1 VPGIRL
7 PLTGRRLPRS
17 DRRFEAADRAFL
29 VRWFAYSYGFCA
41 TVVLASLPFTGERV
55 TSPLGIAASTALT
68 YGLVAV
74 MLVGRDR
81 LPVWFLQGLPFVGTA
96 VVTAILFSATPGTTG
111 AFAFLYFVVALAA
124 FYSYGLGTA
133 IAQLV
138 AVVLAYAITVAARDV
153 GDGPIYFVV
162 FAGTL
167 TLAGGLLM
175 VLRARNDSTIAALG
189 RQATTDPLTGLLNR
203 RGWERRLDEEFERA
217 RRGGR
222 PFTIAF
228 ADLDGLKRVNDE
240 RGHAVGDAALT
251 RFADRI
257 ERTKRMIDAA
267 GRLGGD
273 EFALVLPDT
282 DATGAMKGVNR
293 VRASAR
299 QSFDQA
305 GLPLSASFGLA
316 DYPAAATTLADLMEA
331 ADAALYEAKA
341 GGGDRVVGS
350 CDRPQQ
356 RETNREST
364 NA

>member
-1 VPGIRL
+1 MHPRRAPLLSPRGRGRGESAVPGVRL
-7 PLTGRRLPRS
+7 PLT
-17 DRRFEAADRAFL
+17 AADRSFL
-29 VRWFAYSYGFCA
+29 VRWFAYSYGFCT
-41 TVVLASLPFTGERV
+41 TVVLASLPFIGERV
-55 TSPLGIAASTALT
+55 SSPLGIAASAALT

-74 MLVGRDR
+74 MLAGRDR
-81 LPVWFLQGLPFVGTA
+81 LPGWVLQGLPFAGTA
-96 VVTAILFSATPGTTG
+96 VVTAILFSTSPGTAG

-124 FYSYGLGTA
+124 IYSC
-133 IAQLV
+133 
-138 AVVLAYAITVAARDV
+138 
-153 GDGPIYFVV
+153 
-162 FAGTL
+162 
-167 TLAGGLLM
+167 GLLTASS
-175 VLRARNDSTIAALG
+175 LRARSDSTIAALS
-189 RQATTDPLTGLLNR
+189 REAATDPLTGLLNR

-222 PFTIAF
+222 PFTVAF

-240 RGHAVGDAALT
+240 SGHAVGDAALT
-251 RFADRI
+251 RFAHRI
-257 ERTKRMIDAA
+257 ERTMRLIDAA
-267 GRLGGD
+267 SRLGGD

-299 QSFDQA
+299 QAFDQA

-316 DYPAAATTLADLMEA
+316 DYPAAATTLRGLMQA

-350 CDRPQQ
+350 SSRPQLEQ
-356 RETNREST
+356 LDGEST